1 MRYRQNNKQQPKL
14 EAYLKTKTTNN
25 HPQSIEA
32 FDTNNH
38 KQEETEV

>member
-32 FDTNNH
+32 FAKNNQ
-38 KQEETEV
+38 KGDK